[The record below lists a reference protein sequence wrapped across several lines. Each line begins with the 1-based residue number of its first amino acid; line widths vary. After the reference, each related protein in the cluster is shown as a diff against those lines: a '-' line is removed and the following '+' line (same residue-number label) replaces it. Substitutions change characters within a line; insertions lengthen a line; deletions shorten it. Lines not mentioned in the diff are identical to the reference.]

1 MHDAH
6 KHGEYYDGYLL
17 DISVGE
23 ESEIITALQLWM
35 CWLLIQMKQ
44 RTPLE
49 LIRQDE
55 SAQEND
61 IEEMSTDAAGYRV
74 YVFHKMESEEGLNV
88 TL

>member
-1 MHDAH
+1 
-6 KHGEYYDGYLL
+6 
-17 DISVGE
+17 
-23 ESEIITALQLWM
+23 
-35 CWLLIQMKQ
+35 MKQ